1 MNEALT
7 TDLAPSVSGAVPSAT
22 GITAPSNPARQ
33 GAFLTDVIVEL
44 GFAEPS
50 AVQQALT
57 ATHQSAKTPERF
69 LLDSGVIDEWQLSL
83 AVAERNGLGHVDLDQ
98 FEVDVEV
105 AGLIDGP
112 TASRYAALPIAF
124 DTDGAL
130 LVAIED
136 PFNMLGIS
144 DIEVMTRNEVRPL
157 IATGTQIQSLIKKLP
172 APERPVVAELPEPPP
187 APTTEPNGWPGAGSE
202 DSPQPESESELT
214 PKPMLAQSA
223 EPAPAEQAS
232 ALAEERAEFERE
244 RQQSAGRQ
252 RELEGELAT
261 ARAESQDAETRA
273 EQAAASALAEE
284 RAEFKR
290 ERQQSA
296 DRQRELEGEL
306 ATSQESITSLEGRV
320 FKLTDAADLAKS
332 ATKKLAKLQE
342 RERELEGE
350 LATAQEC
357 ITSLAKRASKLA
369 DAADLAKSATK
380 KLAKLQDV
388 LQMADQS
395 KAP

>member
-232 ALAEERAEFERE
+232 ALAEERAEF
-244 RQQSAGRQ
+244 
-252 RELEGELAT
+252 
-261 ARAESQDAETRA
+261 
-273 EQAAASALAEE
+273 
-284 RAEFKR
+284 KR